1 MLSKLWN
8 DEAGAVVSGDLVLVM
23 TFVVLGLLVGLVEL
37 QDSIVNELND
47 IGEAIGSL
55 NQSYYA
61 HGKSSTSGRVLKA
74 ASAGSS
80 FTDRRD
86 DCDGNECDITCDAP
100 VQEAPKG

>member
-1 MLSKLWN
+1 MVFTLWK

-61 HGKSSTSGRVLKA
+61 HGKSSSSGAVVTTFVT
-74 ASAGSS
+74 GSQ

-86 DCDGNECDITCDAP
+86 DCDGNECAITCDSP
-100 VQEAPKG
+100 VPEGPKP